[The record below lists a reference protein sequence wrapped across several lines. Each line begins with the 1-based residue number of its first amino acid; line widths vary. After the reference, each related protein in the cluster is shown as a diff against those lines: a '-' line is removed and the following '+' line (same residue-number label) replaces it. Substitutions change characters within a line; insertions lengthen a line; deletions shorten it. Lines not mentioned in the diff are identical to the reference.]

1 MSRICASIGLLAIV
15 WLFAAS
21 TPHAQRP
28 AFEVA
33 SIKRNLS
40 GTLNSGMNN
49 QPGGR
54 VIVINMTLRQLV
66 RGMYRFADYQVVNN
80 AGDWL
85 ATERWD
91 ITAKAESDVP
101 FEQLV
106 QMLRTLV
113 AERFSL
119 VTHQERRDSPIYVL
133 TRARSTGA
141 LGPSLR
147 PSTKDCSVPNSCNV
161 FGDPGVFK
169 ATGRT
174 MDDLARNLSQMN
186 LGRMVVNRTNVT
198 GAFDIELM
206 WNDTEG
212 PSLFTALQEQLGL
225 KLESDRAPVDVFVI
239 DAAKRPT
246 ED

>member
-1 MSRICASIGLLAIV
+1 VAS
-15 WLFAAS
+15 LFAPA
-21 TPHAQRP
+21 PHAQRP

-54 VIVINMTLRQLV
+54 VIVINMSLRQLV
-66 RGMYRFADYQVVNN
+66 RGMYRLPDYQLANN

-85 ATERWD
+85 STDRWD
-91 ITAKAESDVP
+91 ITAKAEGDPP

-106 QMLRTLV
+106 LMLRALV
-113 AERFSL
+113 TERFSL
-119 VTHQERRDSPIYVL
+119 VTHQERRDMPIYALVM
-133 TRARSTGA
+133 ARSNRA
-141 LGPSLR
+141 VGPALR
-147 PSTKDCSVPNSCNV
+147 PSSKDCSVPNSCNV
-161 FGDPGVFK
+161 FGDPGVLK

-174 MDDLARNLSQMN
+174 MDDLARNLSQMA
-186 LGRMVVNRTNVT
+186 LGRMVVNRTNLP

-225 KLESDRAPVDVFVI
+225 KLESDRAPADVLVI
-239 DAAKRPT
+239 DSAKRPT

>member
-1 MSRICASIGLLAIV
+1 MRHSLSIGLLSCLC
-15 WLFAAS
+15 LFVS
-21 TPHAQRP
+21 TPRAQRP

-54 VIVINMTLRQLV
+54 VTVINMTLRQLV
-66 RGMYRFADYQVVNN
+66 RGMYRFPEYQVVNN

-85 ATERWD
+85 STERWD
-91 ITAKAESDVP
+91 IAAKAESDVP

-106 QMLRTLV
+106 LMLRALV
-113 AERFSL
+113 TDRFSL
-119 VTHQERRDSPIYVL
+119 VTHQERRDMPIYTL
-133 TRARSTGA
+133 GMARSNRA
-141 LGPSLR
+141 LGPALR
-147 PSTKDCSVPNSCNV
+147 PSSRDCSVPNTCNV
-161 FGDPGVFK
+161 FGDPGVLK

-174 MDDLARNLSQMN
+174 MDDLARNLSQMS
-186 LGRMVVNRTNVT
+186 LGRMVVNRTNLP

-206 WNDTEG
+206 WNETEG

-225 KLESDRAPVDVFVI
+225 KLESDRAAVDVLVI
-239 DAAKRPT
+239 DSAKRPA

>member
-1 MSRICASIGLLAIV
+1 MHRIIAPIGFLAVASLLASAP
-15 WLFAAS
+15 L
-21 TPHAQRP
+21 AQGP

-40 GTLNSGMNN
+40 GSLNSGMNN

-54 VIVINMTLRQLV
+54 VTVINMTLRQLV
-66 RGMYRFADYQVVNN
+66 RGMYRFADYQMVNN

-85 ATERWD
+85 STERWD
-91 ITAKAESDVP
+91 IAAKASGDVP

-106 QMLRTLV
+106 LMLRSLV
-113 AERFSL
+113 TERFSL
-119 VTHQERRDSPIYVL
+119 VTHQERRDMPIYTLVM
-133 TRARSTGA
+133 ARSNRA
-141 LGPSLR
+141 IGPALR
-147 PSTKDCSVPNSCNV
+147 PSTRDCSVPNTCNV
-161 FGDPGVFK
+161 FGDPGVLK

-174 MDDLARNLSQMN
+174 MDDLARNLSQMP
-186 LGRMVVNRTNVT
+186 LGRMVVNRTNLP

-239 DAAKRPT
+239 DSAKRPM

>member
-1 MSRICASIGLLAIV
+1 MHRLTTSVVGLLVAS
-15 WLFAAS
+15 LLAS

-28 AFEVA
+28 TFEVA

-54 VIVINMTLRQLV
+54 VTVINMSLRQLV
-66 RGMYRFADYQVVNN
+66 RGMYRLPEYQVVNN

-85 ATERWD
+85 LNERWD
-91 ITAKAESDVP
+91 ITTKAEGDPP

-106 QMLRTLV
+106 LMLRALV
-113 AERFSL
+113 IERFSL
-119 VTHQERRDSPIYVL
+119 VTHQERRDMPIYALVMA
-133 TRARSTGA
+133 RANRA
-141 LGPSLR
+141 PGPALR
-147 PSTKDCSVPNSCNV
+147 PSTRDCSVPNTCNV
-161 FGDPGVFK
+161 FGDPGVLK

-174 MDDLARNLSQMN
+174 MEDLARNLAQMN
-186 LGRMVVNRTNVT
+186 LGRMVVNRTNLP

-212 PSLFTALQEQLGL
+212 PSIFTALQEQLGL
-225 KLESDRAPVDVFVI
+225 KLESDRAPADVLVI
-239 DAAKRPT
+239 DSAKRPM